1 MEMFQLRNGFTRTI
15 GLALS
20 LLPGIAGADWF
31 DAGKAKV
38 GFEYEL
44 ENGAGNAWQSRGF
57 TLVPGIKLDNP
68 WISMVELLVEGA
80 HETDRQTGEREIERK
95 AGVRIR
101 HEFPLTDDARI
112 VLRGLFG
119 HASLGEEKFFYYYVE
134 PSFKYAFKHVEMMVG
149 YRFVHGIDASKEHDL
164 HKFRIGPSFDLT
176 EHSELEF
183 RWARSWSAHTGQ
195 HVSDAYIV
203 EFTQKF

>member
-1 MEMFQLRNGFTRTI
+1 MEIFPLRNGVSRTI
-15 GLALS
+15 CLALS
-20 LLPGIAGADWF
+20 LLPCIAGADWF
-31 DAGKAKV
+31 DEGKTKV
-38 GFEYEL
+38 GIEYEL
-44 ENGAGNAWQSRGF
+44 ENGASNAWQSRGV

-80 HETDRQTGEREIERK
+80 RETDRQSGERESERK
-95 AGVRIR
+95 VGVRIR
-101 HEFPLTDDARI
+101 HESPLTGDARI
-112 VLRGLFG
+112 VLRGLLG
-119 HASLGEEKFFYYYVE
+119 HATLGDEKFLYYYVE

-183 RWARSWSAHTGQ
+183 RWARSWNAHTGQ

-203 EFTQKF
+203 EYTQKF